1 MILNDIKL
9 FCTDIDGVWTDGSMY
24 YSEKGDELKKFHTY
38 DSAGVLF
45 LKEIGIETV
54 VITSENTEMVK
65 RRADKL
71 GIKHIFQGVSNKLSL
86 CSQLCKKN
94 KLNLSNIAFIGD
106 DLNDLSLLNK
116 VGLSACPDNAP
127 SYIKSIVDWVIPING
142 GSGAYRFFVEKYL
155 KELGKLDYV
164 IEKISN
170 RNNPESQ

>member
-1 MILNDIKL
+1 MTLNNIKL

-38 DSAGVLF
+38 DSAGVFF
-45 LKEIGIETV
+45 LSEIGIDTV

-71 GIKHIFQGVSNKLSL
+71 GIKYVFQGVSNKLSL
-86 CSQLCKKN
+86 CSKLCKKN

-106 DLNDLSLLNK
+106 DLNDLPLLKK

-127 SYIKSIVDWVIPING
+127 SYIKNIVDWVIPING
-142 GSGAYRFFVEKYL
+142 GAGVYRFFAEKYL
-155 KELGKLDYV
+155 KEIGKLDYV

-170 RNNPESQ
+170 RNNLKSQ